1 VVVLN
6 NRTQEITR
14 KLYVLVLASTADAFF
29 TYTGVAAGRIEE
41 ANPLMKNVVHNPHLL
56 FGIKVLLPLTAVFI
70 ILRFTKKGSRHL
82 SKFTIL
88 LVNAAVFIYAAVLF
102 LHVYC
107 LFITS

>member
-1 VVVLN
+1 M
-6 NRTQEITR
+6 
-14 KLYVLVLASTADAFF
+14 LASTADAFL

-41 ANPLMKNVVHNPHLL
+41 ANPLMKNVVHDPHLL

-70 ILRFTKKGSRHL
+70 ILRFTEEASGHL

-88 LVNAAVFIYAAVLF
+88 LVNAVVFIYAAVLF
-102 LHVYC
+102 LHIYC